1 MTLADFK
8 KTIELNKLP
17 DNISVFLQAL
27 WFDAKGDWNSA
38 HNIAQKDE
46 GNLLYD
52 RIHAYLHRKEG
63 DIFNAKWWYRRINV
77 PFPNISLEAEWE
89 YLVEEYLLK

>member
-8 KTIELNKLP
+8 KTIEINRLP
-17 DNISVFLQAL
+17 DNISVFLKAL
-27 WFDAKGDWNSA
+27 WFDAKGDWEKA

-46 GNLLYD
+46 GNILYD

-63 DIFNAKWWYRRINV
+63 DIFNAKYWYRRINN
-77 PFPNISLEAEWE
+77 PFPDISLTEEWE
-89 YLVEEYLLK
+89 ILVEEYLLK

>member
-8 KTIELNKLP
+8 KSLELNSMP
-17 DNISVFLQAL
+17 NNISVLLEAL
-27 WFDAKGDWNSA
+27 WYDAKGDWKAA

-46 GNLLYD
+46 GNYLYD

-63 DIFNAKWWYRRINV
+63 DIFNAKYWYKRINI
-77 PFPNISLEAEWE
+77 PFPEISLPGEWE
-89 YLVEEYLLK
+89 ILVEEYLLK